1 MSEGSIFSL
10 ILGAILVNNVIF
22 ARFLGTCPYL
32 GVSKRQDT
40 AIGMGLAVIFVMT
53 LCGAITWP
61 LQRYVLEPDA
71 LARGLDLSFL
81 QTMVFILVIASLV
94 QFVEIVLKK
103 TAPGLYQALGIYL
116 PLITTNCAILGIAIL
131 SVQKKL
137 GYVEDIV
144 YSAASAAG
152 FALALILFA
161 GVRERLAMRNVPR
174 GLAGIPIGLVTAGI
188 LAMAFMGFAGL
199 GAS

>member
-1 MSEGSIFSL
+1 VADKSIFAL

-53 LCGAITWP
+53 LCGALTWP
-61 LQRYVLEPDA
+61 IQTYVLAPNA
-71 LARGLDLSFL
+71 LAEGVDLSFL
-81 QTMVFILVIASLV
+81 QTIVFILVIAGLV

-116 PLITTNCAILGIAIL
+116 PLITTNCAILGMAIL
-131 SVQKKL
+131 GITNKL
-137 GYVEDIV
+137 GYVQDIV
-144 YSAASAAG
+144 FSAASATG
-152 FALALILFA
+152 FLLALILFA
-161 GVRERLAMRNVPR
+161 GIRERLAMRKVPKA
-174 GLAGIPIGLVTAGI
+174 LSGIPIGLVTAGI

-199 GAS
+199 GK

>member
-1 MSEGSIFSL
+1 VSEGSIFSL

-22 ARFLGTCPYL
+22 GRFLGTCPYL

-61 LQRYVLEPDA
+61 LQTYVLAPDA
-71 LARGLDLSFL
+71 LGQGIDLSFL
-81 QTMVFILVIASLV
+81 QTMVFILVIAALV

-131 SVQKKL
+131 SVQKKMS
-137 GYVEDIV
+137 YVEDIV
-144 YSAASAAG
+144 FNAASAAG

-161 GVRERLAMRNVPR
+161 GVRERLAMRDVPR
-174 GLAGIPIGLVTAGI
+174 GLAGIPIGLITAGV

-199 GAS
+199 GG